1 MGGLPCKE
9 KIILN
14 GGTIYNETEMLCS
27 RVQAPGTV
35 EITEEQGY
43 EIIKHLNVAEDEV
56 FKAKAAWLRS
66 QGYDGP
72 LPRSLESKAGGLK

>member
-14 GGTIYNETEMLCS
+14 GGTIESEAYMLCE

-35 EITEEQGY
+35 DLTEEQGY
-43 EIIKHLNVAEDEV
+43 EIIKYLNTAEDCV
-56 FKAKAAWLRS
+56 FKAKNAWLKS

-72 LPRSLESKAGGLK
+72 LPHSLASKE

>member
-14 GGTIYNETEMLCS
+14 GGTIEGEVNLLCY
-27 RVQAPGTV
+27 RVQAPGTI
-35 EITEEQGY
+35 ELTEEQGY
-43 EIIKHLNVAEDEV
+43 EIIKHLNTAEDEV

-66 QGYDGP
+66 QGFDGP
-72 LPRSLESKAGGLK
+72 LPHSLGGKQ

>member
-1 MGGLPCKE
+1 MGAQACKE

-14 GGTIYNETEMLCS
+14 GGSIYSEAELLCA

-35 EITEEQGY
+35 ELTEDQGY
-43 EIIKHLNVAEDEV
+43 EIIRHLNVAEDEM

-72 LPRSLESKAGGLK
+72 LPHSLTFRG

>member
-1 MGGLPCKE
+1 MGGLPCAE

-14 GGTIYNETEMLCS
+14 GQTIYNETEMLCA

-35 EITEEQGY
+35 ELTEAQGY
-43 EIIKHLNVAEDEV
+43 EIIKHLNTAEDYI
-56 FKAKAAWLRS
+56 FRAKQAWLKS

-72 LPRSLESKAGGLK
+72 LPYSLTQK